1 MLCMT
6 GSSDKEKLL
15 QVKGRPV
22 LGSSTHVACRTAIA
36 CSLSSC
42 ELGEHL
48 QKAEEQQQEAEK
60 QQECSRC
67 QGTGAKAHQDLR

>member
-1 MLCMT
+1 M
-6 GSSDKEKLL
+6 
-15 QVKGRPV
+15 

-48 QKAEEQQQEAEK
+48 QKAEEQQQEAEEQQQKAEKQEEAAK

-67 QGTGAKAHQDLR
+67 QGAGAKAHQELR

>member
-1 MLCMT
+1 MLHAEQRLHA
-6 GSSDKEKLL
+6 D
-15 QVKGRPV
+15 
-22 LGSSTHVACRTAIA
+22 
-36 CSLSSC
+36 LSSC